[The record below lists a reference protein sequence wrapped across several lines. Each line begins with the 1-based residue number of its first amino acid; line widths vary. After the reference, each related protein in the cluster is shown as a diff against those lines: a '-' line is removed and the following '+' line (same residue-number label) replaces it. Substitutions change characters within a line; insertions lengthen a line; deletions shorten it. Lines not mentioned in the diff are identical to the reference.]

1 MIGIVNY
8 GMGNLKSVFNA
19 IEYQGGQALI
29 CDSVADLDKV
39 NKIII
44 PGVGAFGKC
53 ITNLREAGFEDK
65 LNDYVMK
72 KGIPTLGICV
82 GMQIMATRG
91 IEGGEW
97 AGLNWFDAEVIKI
110 DSQDNTLRIPN
121 IGWTEIELKQKHPL
135 FDRMPQK
142 PVVYFV
148 HSYYMK
154 CRNQDDVLATYS
166 YGDTITACVGKNN
179 IVATQF
185 HPEKS
190 QDVGLQL
197 LDNFLKWNP

>member
-1 MIGIVNY
+1 MTGIVNY

-19 IEYQGGQALI
+19 IEHLGGKALI
-29 CDSVADLDKV
+29 CNDISDLDKV
-39 NKIII
+39 QRIII

-53 ITNLREAGFEDK
+53 ISNLRDSGFSEK
-65 LNDYVMK
+65 LNDYVQNK
-72 KGIPTLGICV
+72 AVPTLGICV

-91 IEGGEW
+91 FENGEW
-97 AGLNWFDAEVIKI
+97 SGLNWFNADVIKI
-110 DSQDNTLRIPN
+110 DNADNTLRIPN
-121 IGWTEIELKQKHPL
+121 IGWTEIELMQNHPL
-135 FDRMPQK
+135 FNKIPQK

-154 CRNQDDVLATYS
+154 CNDQKDILATYS
-166 YGDTITACVGKNN
+166 YGDTITAAVLKNN

-190 QDVGLQL
+190 QDTGLQF
-197 LDNFLKWNP
+197 LDNFLSWNP

>member
-1 MIGIVNY
+1 MTGIVNY

-19 IEYQGGQALI
+19 IEHVGGQALI
-29 CDSVADLDKV
+29 CERVADLDRV
-39 NKIII
+39 QKIII
-44 PGVGAFGKC
+44 PGVGSFGKC
-53 ITNLREAGFEDK
+53 ITNLRESGFADK
-65 LNDYVMK
+65 LNEYVLN

-97 AGLNWFDAEVIKI
+97 TGLNWFDADVIKI
-110 DSQDNTLRIPN
+110 DSQNNSLRIPN
-121 IGWTEIELKQKHPL
+121 IGWTEIEVKRKHPL
-135 FDRMPQK
+135 FERIAQK

-154 CRNQDDVLATYS
+154 CKHAEDVLATYE
-166 YGDTITACVGKNN
+166 YGEPITACVLKDN
-179 IVATQF
+179 ICATQF

-190 QDVGLQL
+190 QDSGLQF
-197 LDNFLKWNP
+197 LDNFLKWEP